1 MIINL
6 EDINSR
12 SLMNVFFDVEDNPL
26 KIDSLDYLNLVFTGD
41 GVFLVLKSRFGI
53 TYERTIQ
60 PYKNPLL
67 RKYEFHW
74 AFKSFIPKAPKEMFT
89 DILECFKYVVDKT
102 KDELFIIIY
111 WDTQDKKFIMDIV
124 KLQVVTQGSVKYA
137 YNKTFEME
145 DRYIK
150 YLEIHSHNT
159 MGASFSG
166 TDNNDESGRTMYYC
180 GVLGK
185 INPHSNIYS
194 VDQKF
199 RIWTG
204 EKFREVDPWE
214 VFDIYMDT
222 PGITVENRKRL
233 DQILAISKASKEINR
248 NRTQIGM
255 TGMTPPV
262 GFPGGNGGKKTV
274 FLPSSGRHVEEVD
287 PMDRI
292 FKNNPLD
299 QQFPTIEELSD
310 MDDDELQE
318 WGIFW
323 EELEDD
329 EQEQLGN
336 LMGVEVRG
344 NGTPSNGYLSTN

>member
-1 MIINL
+1 MIVDL
-6 EDINSR
+6 SDINGR
-12 SLMNVFFDVEDNPL
+12 SLMNVFFDIKDDPI
-26 KIDSLDYLNLVFTGD
+26 KAADLDYLNLVFTGN
-41 GVFLVLKSRFGI
+41 GVFLIQKSRFGL
-53 TYERTIQ
+53 TYERTPQ
-60 PYKNPLL
+60 KYQNSLL
-67 RKYEFHW
+67 RKYEFDW
-74 AFKSFIPKAPKEMFT
+74 AAKSFLPKAPKEMFT

-102 KDELFIIIY
+102 KDELFIILY
-111 WDTQDKKFIMDIV
+111 WDTQDEQFVMDIV

-185 INPHSNIYS
+185 INQHSNIYS

-204 EKFREVDPWE
+204 EKFREIDPWE
-214 VFDIYMDT
+214 VFDIYMET
-222 PGITVENRKRL
+222 PGVSRENQKRL
-233 DQILAISKASKEINR
+233 DQILAISKAAKNMNR
-248 NRTQIGM
+248 NQT
-255 TGMTPPV
+255 TGMNQSFS
-262 GFPGGNGGKKTV
+262 FPGGNGGKKTV
-274 FLPSSGRHVEEVD
+274 FLPSTGRHVEEVE
-287 PMDRI
+287 PEESI
-292 FKNNPLD
+292 FAKNPLD
-299 QQFPTIEELSD
+299 QKFPTIEELSD
-310 MDDDELQE
+310 MDDDELNE

-329 EQEQLGN
+329 EQEQLSS
-336 LMGVEVRG
+336 LMGGEVRG
-344 NGTPSNGYLSTN
+344 DGTPTHGYLSTH